1 MFISGEVISSCEGTT
16 QRDPLAMAMFALAVL
31 PLIDSLESEV
41 KQCWYADD
49 ASAGGRLQGL
59 KSWWDK
65 LTLLGPQYGYFP
77 NPEKTW
83 LIVKGQYREAA
94 QDVFGD
100 TGINITSQGREYLGS
115 VIGSPEFVKKKV
127 EEWTCEIK

>member
-1 MFISGEVISSCEGTT
+1 MRVPHG
-16 QRDPLAMAMFALAVL
+16 DPLAMAMFALAVL
-31 PLIDSLESEV
+31 PLINSRESEV

-59 KSWWDK
+59 KSWRDR
-65 LTLLGPQYGYFP
+65 LTLLGPQCGYFP
-77 NPEKTW
+77 NPEKIW
-83 LIVKGQYREAA
+83 LIVKEQYQEAS

-115 VIGSPEFVKKKV
+115 VIGLPDFCEEFVKKKV
-127 EEWTCEIK
+127 